1 MTTSWSHSTPPTN
14 WTWVEDQL
22 EDVETAAGR
31 CARARSHGSYDL
43 CSVISRRS
51 LPAPVCLIDK
61 IRRSLITRGGHAL
74 IKITKDLPVGL
85 TDPLAARLRG
95 PSQTQQCCG
104 FPGSTLGNRTA
115 NAKKA
120 RVTTCGA
127 RGN

>member
-31 CARARSHGSYDL
+31 CAPARSHGSYDL

-61 IRRSLITRGGHAL
+61 IRRSLINLSKSRRPRL
-74 IKITKDLPVGL
+74 IRSPRIASRAD
-85 TDPLAARLRG
+85 
-95 PSQTQQCCG
+95 
-104 FPGSTLGNRTA
+104 GS
-115 NAKKA
+115 
-120 RVTTCGA
+120 A
-127 RGN
+127 RG